1 MSESILCPSTRSAIY
16 NSSYWRRS
24 LFGCTLSAL
33 IAEASALRAV
43 GSTAGTFGRPT
54 RFLCLLLKLHQLRP
68 SAETLYDF
76 AGHPKLKYL
85 AALALLYI
93 RLTASPR
100 EVYLTLE
107 QFLAD
112 FRKIRVQNLDASL
125 AVLHMDEFVDRLLTQ
140 DTFLGIALPVLPHRA
155 LLEKEGLL
163 EKRVSPLSEM
173 LENADF

>member
-1 MSESILCPSTRSAIY
+1 MSESILAPSTRSSIY
-16 NSSYWRRS
+16 NSTYWRRS
-24 LFGCTLSAL
+24 LFGCTLSSL
-33 IAEASALRAV
+33 ITEASALQAI
-43 GSTAGTFGRPT
+43 GSSSGTFGRPT
-54 RFLCLLLKLHQLRP
+54 RFLCQLLKLHQLRP

-93 RLTASPR
+93 RLTASPK
-100 EVYLTLE
+100 EIYLTLE

-112 FRKIRVQNLDASL
+112 FRKIRVQNLDGSVVIL
-125 AVLHMDEFVDRLLTQ
+125 RMDEYADRLITE
-140 DTFLGIALPVLPHRA
+140 DTFLGLALPVLPRRA
-155 LLEKEGLL
+155 LLEREGLL